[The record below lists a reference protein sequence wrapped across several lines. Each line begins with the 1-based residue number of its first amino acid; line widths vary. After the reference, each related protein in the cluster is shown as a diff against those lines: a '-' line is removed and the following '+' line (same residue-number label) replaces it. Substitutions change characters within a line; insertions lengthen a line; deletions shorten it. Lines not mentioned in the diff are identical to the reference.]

1 MGRSRAASAVED
13 EAGWQ
18 RSKRRRYAP
27 ESLETPTPGSSEA
40 KRAAYH
46 CNYCNKDVSGMIRI
60 KCAKCADFD
69 LCIECFSVGVEISTH
84 KSNHPYRVIDNLSFP
99 LIHPDWNADEE
110 ILLLEGIEMY
120 GLGNWAEVAEHVG
133 TKNKTRCYEHYMTE
147 YMKSVCS
154 PLPDMSNV
162 AGKTKAELLALAK
175 AYTEGKK
182 NLLPYPDGS
191 TPRTVKQEAT
201 ISPSRIKVEDT
212 KTEPLERSPTRVS
225 SGLKA
230 GAKKEV
236 EDTEG
241 QLNESLPS
249 NPVSAGKKSAGSQ
262 VKEAPDT
269 ANGAN
274 PTLEDGGQSTRSLG
288 NKKPKPAQDETK
300 PSLATTDTTGYNAK
314 RQEFDP
320 EYDNDAELPLAEME
334 FKDIDTDADRELKLQ
349 MLHIYLARLEERK
362 RRKDFIL
369 ERGLLNVKRQQAL
382 DRKKTKEEKELIQR
396 SRVFLRYHSS
406 EEHEALL
413 AGLTAEIKIRQRIEE
428 LQEYRSAGCHTL
440 AEGEYYAMDKRKR
453 SAEANLRKGRD
464 ALNSKMTNR
473 SNRAINR
480 DGAEPSSSGTRDMQR
495 YRSGANNISKLPSVG
510 VKTTKKSSSF
520 SPLDLAGF
528 PGIDLLSSTEQDLCS
543 QLRLLPAH
551 YLKMKEVLMLENV
564 EKGGLR
570 RDDACH
576 LFKVD
581 AAKTERVFDFLWK
594 MGWIEASNDILPSL

>member
-1 MGRSRAASAVED
+1 A
-13 EAGWQ
+13 
-18 RSKRRRYAP
+18 
-27 ESLETPTPGSSEA
+27 GSSEA

-182 NLLPYPDGS
+182 KLQLILGDMNL
-191 TPRTVKQEAT
+191 
-201 ISPSRIKVEDT
+201 
-212 KTEPLERSPTRVS
+212 
-225 SGLKA
+225 GLKA